1 MLEFIRMWLTLVSLV
16 LFAVALWLGLYLLA
30 RDFRKAHLLWSGLGL
45 AAYALAIAAYSLQL
59 AANGSIVWARIH
71 TALLMWPACLWLGS
85 VAALAPAA
93 WPLRAWRLVGVPAA
107 VLLTALILFSDWIF
121 GPLFLI
127 YGALVVGSA
136 LAALLLAVWIFRTTR
151 NRSLSFLNVG
161 ALFFA
166 LSSGALFLQLE
177 WWSPEWTLMLLGLDV
192 LWLGVSIAAF
202 DAFDEGE
209 TLLPDMLRS
218 LAASAFS
225 ASLFGGLMALAVW
238 QTGGLNFIGQVLIL
252 ITLAAALTTQVLADG
267 VQAALDALIFAR
279 LPRLRRA
286 RADLRAVANALPR
299 IEPELNLAQLDEAEF
314 ARLTRRALS
323 HLGDLPRLAASP
335 LMALPALNQAE
346 NALERAA
353 QLKQLLTASIQQ
365 LKPPGPAEFGTSDE
379 WRHYNALYFPYVCGL
394 KPYTRRAEP
403 NGHSPASQQ
412 ALAWFQASVPERT
425 LHNWQNAAAKLVARH
440 LRETGF

>member
-1 MLEFIRMWLTLVSLV
+1 MLEFIRMWLTLVSIV

-30 RDFRKAHLLWSGLGL
+30 RDFGKAHLLWAGLGL
-45 AAYALAIAAYSLQL
+45 VAYALAIAAYSLQL

-71 TALLMWPACLWLGS
+71 TALLMWPACFWLGS
-85 VAALAPAA
+85 LAALAPAA
-93 WPLRAWRLVGVPAA
+93 WPLRAWRLAGIPVA
-107 VLLTALILFSDWIF
+107 VLLTILILFSDWVF

-136 LAALLLAVWIFRTTR
+136 LVALLIAIWVYRTTR

-177 WWSPEWTLMLLGLDV
+177 WWSPEWTLVLLGLDV

-225 ASLFGGLMALAVW
+225 AGLFGGLMALAVW
-238 QTGGLNFIGQVLIL
+238 QTGGVNFVGQVLIL
-252 ITLAAALTTQVLADG
+252 ITLTAALATQVLAEG
-267 VQAALDALIFAR
+267 VQTTLDALIFAR

-299 IEPELNLAQLDEAEF
+299 AEAEVDLAQLDEAEF

-353 QLKQLLTASIQQ
+353 QLKQLLTTSIHQ
-365 LKPPGPAEFGTSDE
+365 LKPPGPTEFGTSDE

-394 KPYTRRAEP
+394 KPYARRAEP
-403 NGHSPASQQ
+403 NGHSATSQQ
-412 ALAWFQASVPERT
+412 ALVWFQASVPERT

-440 LRETGF
+440 LRETCF